1 MFNFYLKL
9 KCIFSLKIQVKKHTA
24 RLSNFGMVIKRINK
38 LLFNFKIS
46 IIYFVLIIFYF
57 NNVYDKLK
65 LSIYKSSQFSP
76 SQNMSNYNFNIFI
89 LLILKHVFTKM

>member
-9 KCIFSLKIQVKKHTA
+9 KCIFSLQIQVKKHTA
-24 RLSNFGMVIKRINK
+24 RSSNFGMIIKRINK

-46 IIYFVLIIFYF
+46 IIYFVLIIFCF

-89 LLILKHVFTKM
+89 LLILKHVFTEM